1 MKTAI
6 EMVRAVVARV
16 IQDVGA
22 ALDSQEDLIQE
33 AFIHLCRK
41 VSLRPGQT
49 ESWYSQSCYFH
60 LLGYLRQGTSVDAP
74 KRRHLAC
81 ELSDDSEEA
90 GSNHLVVEETVRSTV
105 SARDI
110 RAVLAPLLS
119 EKQQKILT
127 LLEQGFGPVEVAG
140 MLGISQPA
148 VSKERPK
155 IAAIA
160 VRHGI
165 TPL

>member
-1 MKTAI
+1 
-6 EMVRAVVARV
+6 
-16 IQDVGA
+16 
-22 ALDSQEDLIQE
+22 
-33 AFIHLCRK
+33 
-41 VSLRPGQT
+41 
-49 ESWYSQSCYFH
+49 
-60 LLGYLRQGTSVDAP
+60 VDAP

-90 GSNHLVVEETVRSTV
+90 VSNHLVVEETVRSTV

-119 EKQQKILT
+119 EKQQKILM

-165 TPL
+165 PPL